1 MENPSNPNAAP
12 PKLRPKASK
21 SSGIEPG
28 RLTGRRSSQV
38 SAIDPDAE
46 LLAEVAKMDAAQFKQ
61 SRFMKGPD
69 AKENFDR
76 YREALARK
84 GQQ

>member
-12 PKLRPKASK
+12 PKPKK
-21 SSGIEPG
+21 RSSYSIEPG
-28 RLTGRRSSQV
+28 TLRGRRSESR
-38 SAIDPDAE
+38 SSIDPDAE